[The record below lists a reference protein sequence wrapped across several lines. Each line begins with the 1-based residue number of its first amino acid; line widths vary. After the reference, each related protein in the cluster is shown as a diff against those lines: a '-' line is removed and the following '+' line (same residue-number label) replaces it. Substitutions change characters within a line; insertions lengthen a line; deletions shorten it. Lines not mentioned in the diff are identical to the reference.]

1 MSRLTLPRLQV
12 PGSAEVV
19 SSSTTVAPTFTSPT
33 ANTRIGGLPTLRP
46 VGSSLNPAVGTST
59 GRTSLR
65 GGGLLQSATL
75 APKTT
80 RTFTQTTR
88 EVVRQATPEEVSEEV
103 YSEEE
108 EEEDEEEEI
117 ASPIAS
123 PPRALP
129 PVTPVSRT
137 TVTTTTTGAPRGLA
151 RLGLPSP
158 KDVRTVAPPTA
169 GARTLSKT
177 VTTTTTEAAPRTVT
191 RQPRTTT
198 KRVTTTRVSPA
209 AETRRVSTIT
219 ATAEPRL
226 DLVTL
231 QIMAKILDL
240 PPSNDRRDLVS
251 RIMDVLSNQE

>member
-1 MSRLTLPRLQV
+1 MSRITLPRLSV
-12 PGSAEVV
+12 PGQEERISP
-19 SSSTTVAPTFTSPT
+19 TVAPSFTSPT
-33 ANTRIGGLPTLRP
+33 AQTRIGALPSLRMG
-46 VGSSLNPAVGTST
+46 GSSLNPSVGTSS
-59 GRTSLR
+59 GRMGTAPRS
-65 GGGLLQSATL
+65 GSLLQSAAT
-75 APKTT
+75 APRTT
-80 RTFTQTTR
+80 RTFKRTEQ
-88 EVVRQATPEEVSEEV
+88 EVVRQTTPEEVSEEV

-117 ASPIAS
+117 LSSPIAS

-129 PVTPVSRT
+129 AITPVTRT
-137 TVTTTTTGAPRGLA
+137 TVTTTTTGGPRGLA

-158 KDVRTVAPPTA
+158 KDVRTTAPAP
-169 GARTLSKT
+169 ARTLSKT
-177 VTTTTTEAAPRTVT
+177 VTTTTSAG

-198 KRVTTTRVSPA
+198 RKVTTTRVSPA
-209 AETRRVSTIT
+209 AETRRVSSIT
-219 ATAEPRL
+219 ASTETRL

>member
-1 MSRLTLPRLQV
+1 MNRLTLPRLQV

-19 SSSTTVAPTFTSPT
+19 SSSTTVTPTFTSPT
-33 ANTRIGGLPTLRP
+33 QPTRIGGLPPLRA
-46 VGSSLNPAVGTST
+46 VGGTSLNPSVGPRNNS
-59 GRTSLR
+59 
-65 GGGLLQSATL
+65 LLQSATL

-88 EVVRQATPEEVSEEV
+88 EVVRQTTPEEVSEEV

-108 EEEDEEEEI
+108 EEDEEEEAI
-117 ASPIAS
+117 SSPIAS

-129 PVTPVSRT
+129 PVTPVTKT
-137 TVTTTTTGAPRGLA
+137 TITTTTTGAPRGLA

-158 KDVRTVAPPTA
+158 KDVRTVAPTTT
-169 GARTLSKT
+169 GRTLSKT
-177 VTTTTTEAAPRTVT
+177 VTTTTTKAAPRT

-198 KRVTTTRVSPA
+198 RVSPTT
-209 AETRRVSTIT
+209 ETRRVSSIT
-219 ATAEPRL
+219 ATVEPRL